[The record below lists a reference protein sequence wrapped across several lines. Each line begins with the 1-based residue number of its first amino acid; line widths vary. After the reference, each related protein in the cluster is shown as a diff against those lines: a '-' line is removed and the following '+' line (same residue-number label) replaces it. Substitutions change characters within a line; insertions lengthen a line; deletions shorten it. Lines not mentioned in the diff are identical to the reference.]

1 MNSKNQTHTYVRP
14 ALFAA
19 GFLILL
25 ILLSYSGSG
34 AGSAAAEENDTPTRR
49 VNIPYFA
56 DGVKFSETA
65 IFWFGRV
72 DNQSNYVDVRVGYDS
87 NKLWIHTAA
96 TDRRLWYNEKLD
108 KNPNVAD
115 LPNWDAVTI
124 FLDTTNNG
132 GSSPSAGDYRF
143 ISQLTFWEPRTNYNA
158 AYKGNGGNWVQTP
171 FTITA
176 KSGWR
181 GNEPNDNSDD
191 RGWVMTF
198 EIPFSELGLSGPPSQ
213 GTVWGLGVALHDR
226 DTAAGPPL
234 AIQRWPEQMNGS
246 QPSTWGDL
254 SFGLPSYTSPAAVQG
269 GTATIRHK
277 LNGAT
282 VKDAHVGG
290 STVCGGAYGPN
301 YFDGWGDANYAGARQ
316 INIQNMGDIA
326 DWPCFSKVYLSFP
339 LDSVPAN
346 QKILSAKLTL
356 HQFGGADVSRAQ
368 PSLIQVFTV
377 NEDWN
382 EGTITWNNAPLA
394 AQNVARSWAD
404 VIKDYPGWPGIPVS
418 WDVSGAVA
426 DAYENG
432 TDLRLALY
440 EADWTLHSGKYF
452 LSSEEE
458 DLNAI
463 ARPTLEVEWGSPGFV
478 FDVNPK
484 NQAISSGEST
494 SYTITVQHGQGLNQ
508 NILLEATNP
517 SNMLDVSI
525 SPASI
530 SPPGGNATL
539 TVKSKHA
546 PSSTAAEIFTIPIKA
561 SAGGNVQ
568 QTSVS
573 LVINGQNSYLP
584 LVKK

>member
-1 MNSKNQTHTYVRP
+1 
-14 ALFAA
+14 
-19 GFLILL
+19 
-25 ILLSYSGSG
+25 
-34 AGSAAAEENDTPTRR
+34 
-49 VNIPYFA
+49 
-56 DGVKFSETA
+56 
-65 IFWFGRV
+65 
-72 DNQSNYVDVRVGYDS
+72 
-87 NKLWIHTAA
+87 
-96 TDRRLWYNEKLD
+96 
-108 KNPNVAD
+108 
-115 LPNWDAVTI
+115 
-124 FLDTTNNG
+124 
-132 GSSPSAGDYRF
+132 
-143 ISQLTFWEPRTNYNA
+143 
-158 AYKGNGGNWVQTP
+158 
-171 FTITA
+171 
-176 KSGWR
+176 
-181 GNEPNDNSDD
+181 
-191 RGWVMTF
+191 
-198 EIPFSELGLSGPPSQ
+198 
-213 GTVWGLGVALHDR
+213 
-226 DTAAGPPL
+226 
-234 AIQRWPEQMNGS
+234 
-246 QPSTWGDL
+246 
-254 SFGLPSYTSPAAVQG
+254 
-269 GTATIRHK
+269 
-277 LNGAT
+277 
-282 VKDAHVGG
+282 
-290 STVCGGAYGPN
+290 
-301 YFDGWGDANYAGARQ
+301 
-316 INIQNMGDIA
+316 
-326 DWPCFSKVYLSFP
+326 
-339 LDSVPAN
+339 
-346 QKILSAKLTL
+346 
-356 HQFGGADVSRAQ
+356 
-368 PSLIQVFTV
+368 
-377 NEDWN
+377 
-382 EGTITWNNAPLA
+382 
-394 AQNVARSWAD
+394 

-440 EADWTLHSGKYF
+440 EADWALHSGKYF

-584 LVKK
+584 MVKK